1 MERFGR
7 IVQDIADGFRVS
19 YDVSVIAVEWVI
31 GVILLVATVVGSATA
46 AMVSAPDLYVYSG
59 NDAVSKRRAA
69 KSELSSR
76 LIADRQVVK
85 KMLRICACLTAT
97 WCAIWTFVFSYGA
110 PAGGMAAML
119 QVIVMPP
126 AVMVLLVGIGLAVTD
141 KRNIS
146 GSRQAA
152 E

>member
-59 NDAVSKRRAA
+59 NDAVSKD
-69 KSELSSR
+69 
-76 LIADRQVVK
+76 I
-85 KMLRICACLTAT
+85 
-97 WCAIWTFVFSYGA
+97 
-110 PAGGMAAML
+110 P
-119 QVIVMPP
+119 
-126 AVMVLLVGIGLAVTD
+126 
-141 KRNIS
+141 NNN
-146 GSRQAA
+146 
-152 E
+152 

>member
-1 MERFGR
+1 
-7 IVQDIADGFRVS
+7 
-19 YDVSVIAVEWVI
+19 
-31 GVILLVATVVGSATA
+31 
-46 AMVSAPDLYVYSG
+46 
-59 NDAVSKRRAA
+59 
-69 KSELSSR
+69 
-76 LIADRQVVK
+76 
-85 KMLRICACLTAT
+85 MLRICACLTAT

>member
-1 MERFGR
+1 MKRFGR
-7 IVQDIADGFRVS
+7 IMQDIADGFRVS
-19 YDVSVIAVEWVI
+19 YDVSVMAVEWML
-31 GVILLVATVVGSATA
+31 GVISLVATVVGSATA
-46 AMVSAPDLYVYSG
+46 AVSAPDLYIYSG
-59 NDAVSKRRAA
+59 NNTGSKQRAA

-76 LIADRQVVK
+76 LIADRRAVK
-85 KMLRICACLTAT
+85 KMLRICAYLTAT
-97 WCAIWTFVFSYGA
+97 WCAVWTFVFSYGP
-110 PAGGMAAML
+110 PAGGMATML

-126 AVMVLLVGIGLAVTD
+126 AVMALLVGIRLAVTD